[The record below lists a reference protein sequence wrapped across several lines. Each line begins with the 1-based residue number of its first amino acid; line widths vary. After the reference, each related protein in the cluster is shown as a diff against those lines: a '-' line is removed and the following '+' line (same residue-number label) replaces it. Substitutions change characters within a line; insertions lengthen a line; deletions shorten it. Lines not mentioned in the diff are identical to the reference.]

1 MSARAGLRC
10 KFQYLYMG
18 KYERGHGA
26 SLPAPTFQV
35 RTVSDVRGHNNRRT
49 MKRKF
54 FCLLLAMSCSV
65 CGFAQQTDPLLT
77 GAVTTQTEMLKKLF
91 KKREKTQE
99 AIIAT
104 EAGVT
109 LAMERMHHLE
119 DKMLG
124 YLQNAQGAMQ
134 NIYQIKRAAEL
145 VGMEIPQN
153 MALLRKSLPGNLKG
167 TAIAVMVSEE
177 LVDASA
183 QMLSLYPFMKQ
194 LVTSGSYNVTNA
206 DGKTEKH
213 KVNLLNSAERY
224 YVANE
229 IVTRLESINTDL
241 WLLAWQIRTLS
252 WNDLWFG
259 LDPDGWATVMS
270 GKAVVDGL
278 IMDWKYL

>member
-1 MSARAGLRC
+1 MSG
-10 KFQYLYMG
+10 
-18 KYERGHGA
+18 
-26 SLPAPTFQV
+26 
-35 RTVSDVRGHNNRRT
+35 
-49 MKRKF
+49 
-54 FCLLLAMSCSV
+54 SV
-65 CGFAQQTDPLLT
+65 CGFAQQTDPALT
-77 GAVTTQTEMLKKLF
+77 AAVAAQTKISKDLF
-91 KKREKTQE
+91 NNREKTQQ
-99 AIIAT
+99 AIIAS
-104 EAGVT
+104 EASVF
-109 LAMERMHHLE
+109 LAMERMHSLE
-119 DKMLG
+119 NKMLG

-145 VGMEIPQN
+145 VGVEIPRN
-153 MALLRKSLPGNLKG
+153 MALLKKSIPGNLKG
-167 TAIAVMVSEE
+167 TAIAVLVSDE
-177 LVDASA
+177 LMDATT

>member
-1 MSARAGLRC
+1 
-10 KFQYLYMG
+10 
-18 KYERGHGA
+18 
-26 SLPAPTFQV
+26 
-35 RTVSDVRGHNNRRT
+35 

-119 DKMLG
+119 DKMLS

-134 NIYQIKRAAEL
+134 NIYQIKRATEL
-145 VGMEIPQN
+145 VAVEIPKN
-153 MALLRKSLPGNLKG
+153 MALLRRSIPGHLKG
-167 TAIAVMVSEE
+167 TVIATLVSDE
-177 LVDASA
+177 LIDATT
-183 QMLSLYPFMKQ
+183 QMASLYPFMKQ
-194 LVTSGSYNVTNA
+194 LVTSGSYNVTDS

-229 IVTRLESINTDL
+229 IVTRLETINTDL
-241 WLLAWQIRTLS
+241 WLLAWQIQTYS

-259 LDPDGWATVMS
+259 LDPEGWATVMS
-270 GKAVVDGL
+270 GKAIVEGL
-278 IMDWKYL
+278 IWDWKYL